1 MQGISIFQQIYAPR
15 VAHVVTGFDG
25 VSHNTHSPYAMG
37 GVVGSVGKMTAIVA
51 NDQAD
56 TWHIV
61 NLKCGKIFDAVAVLG
76 AFDESEAANMA
87 MRYHGQYFDAVCG
100 DVCES
105 NTGGLQRFLNH
116 HFYMSTNRP
125 VYAEELAKLQDIPST
140 QAILWDGV
148 QLKSHNGSS
157 KHLLLDMMRCDD
169 DKALLEKMDFV
180 EEESQLDGE
189 IAEYDALVVE
199 AYKLESTVSKLALA
213 MDKATSI
220 STLKVANQTLSKP
233 KTMRGFGVI
242 QQLVSFE
249 LSDGQAVSIIFNVSD
264 SEANASAKMTKD
276 DLLVAWKYKLNSRDI
291 TAAVQPNATQNVS
304 LNMIASRIMGLADA
318 NSEKFVAAQKKKDA
332 MQTELANTNQRV
344 KDLQGQE
351 QALLQEI
358 ADLQKQLDEK
368 AKMVATEGEKNANDY
383 SIISQQPSSIDYS
396 KYPVITTDDRYGEII
411 EVPTIWGD
419 KVRVAKRQLENVNRT
434 LLKRF
439 TKAGKEV
446 DGDSIHRENLLV
458 GDAKLTKIAQI
469 EKELKEKGYK
479 VAPFPKSKQ
488 QEKKL
493 IDEGYVGYSL
503 DGNGWIKPSFA
514 LAVIYAIPPISQPE
528 PVTLTGKELGD
539 VPTPPQDR
547 PTDYRT
553 NLANA
558 RAVAKSLG
566 IETKGKKLSRLLR
579 EIDIFD
585 DNEVKKELLAEFKA
599 LASRLVLPKGYVFDL
614 SDAEKSIGDIT
625 RWVSPIIKPK
635 GAFDFNKIRIE
646 LRAVTSINE
655 YEGGVY
661 ISDYVFFYTEDKNA
675 KKDMDSLNYPNDGN
689 INASEPKTPKA
700 TVEKMEQFLIKAV
713 FPKIEYLKVV
723 NSTDVDVSKLSEI
736 GIAEITDIGNE
747 NLYFEKDGKYYVS
760 KVGNTQNYALGEW
773 DFAKYPDGKQV
784 APVTQ
789 PVQTPVVPEPTPA
802 SNKKMYTPKDIL
814 DSDLSIDEKISEAEK
829 LLESSKLN
837 AAKQKIKI
845 DESNKIYWTHAR
857 NAEAGYLFTDLPRNA
872 SLASVVHAGIGLNVG
887 FIEYLKNLKE
897 SPPKIADTQAQTT
910 PDIGDTVIGDT
921 TLSDLFKSDMDKKHS
936 HSVELRVARQS
947 ILDAEDA
954 AANAIQSNSIDAFS
968 KYADMFPKTYNALLN
983 WIKSSMTNP
992 DRDYLQSIIDGALIP
1007 KESDMDTVI
1016 ELAEKYENDEF
1027 ITPLLE
1033 QALEVI
1039 NQTQQAA
1046 VKGVV

>member
-25 VSHNTHSPYAMG
+25 VSHNTHSPYAIG

-61 NLKCGKIFDAVAVLG
+61 NLKCGNLFDAVAVLG

-180 EEESQLDGE
+180 EEESKLDGE
-189 IAEYDALVVE
+189 IAEYDALVVD

-220 STLKVANQTLSKP
+220 STLKVKKQTLSKP

-242 QQLVSFE
+242 QQLVLFE

-332 MQTELANTNQRV
+332 MQTELANTNQQV
-344 KDLQGQE
+344 KDLQSQE

-368 AKMVATEGEKNANDY
+368 AKNKALQEAESRAEVEGIPKDVQ
-383 SIISQQPSSIDYS
+383 S
-396 KYPVITTDDRYGEII
+396 
-411 EVPTIWGD
+411 
-419 KVRVAKRQLENVNRT
+419 
-434 LLKRF
+434 
-439 TKAGKEV
+439 
-446 DGDSIHRENLLV
+446 
-458 GDAKLTKIAQI
+458 
-469 EKELKEKGYK
+469 
-479 VAPFPKSKQ
+479 AP
-488 QEKKL
+488 QE
-493 IDEGYVGYSL
+493 
-503 DGNGWIKPSFA
+503 
-514 LAVIYAIPPISQPE
+514 
-528 PVTLTGKELGD
+528 
-539 VPTPPQDR
+539 R

-553 NLANA
+553 NLESA
-558 RAVAKSLG
+558 RAVARLLG
-566 IETKGKKLSRLLR
+566 VDAKGKKLQTILK

-585 DNEVKKELLAEFKA
+585 NNEMKKELLAEFQG

-614 SDAEKSIGDIT
+614 SDAYESIGDIT
-625 RWVSPIIKPK
+625 KSTSAWIRKQGKI
-635 GAFDFNKIRIE
+635 DTNTIRIE
-646 LRAVTSINE
+646 LRTNPDSSRGFIFNSVHIYTDDQKTKRE
-655 YEGGVY
+655 FDKF
-661 ISDYVFFYTEDKNA
+661 DYQNFDFI
-675 KKDMDSLNYPNDGN
+675 GR
-689 INASEPKTPKA
+689 SEAITPKEIIA
-700 TVEKMEQFLIKAV
+700 KMEEFLTKFI
-713 FPKIEYLKVV
+713 FPRIEYLKVI
-723 NSTDVDVSKLSEI
+723 NGTELDPSKLSELGVANIESI
-736 GIAEITDIGNE
+736 GDE
-747 NLYFEKDGKYYVS
+747 NLYIEKDGKYYHS
-760 KVGNTQNYALGEW
+760 KVGNPQLYAEGEW

-784 APVTQ
+784 APVEQ
-789 PVQTPVVPEPTPA
+789 PNNTLQ
-802 SNKKMYTPKDIL
+802 KDISKSEL
-814 DSDLSIDEKISEAEK
+814 FKDSNVWEIDDFGTENGMVIYSRDEEDGFSIGVIDKLQKVNMQYTDIDSLEQINESFRTENLTTEQVIEKIK
-829 LLESSKLN
+829 MFI
-837 AAKQKIKI
+837 AKHEQ
-845 DESNKIYWTHAR
+845 N
-857 NAEAGYLFTDLPRNA
+857 
-872 SLASVVHAGIGLNVG
+872 
-887 FIEYLKNLKE
+887 
-897 SPPKIADTQAQTT
+897 
-910 PDIGDTVIGDT
+910 
-921 TLSDLFKSDMDKKHS
+921 
-936 HSVELRVARQS
+936 SVELSPVQPVSEPPVVEQDNAEKNMTAADFLALGGKEWVKDDMTRIYINAKVFNDLMGTSFGDSNNKFFFDVNTSALMRSYKGKKPQVEKQYEPVQQQS
-947 ILDAEDA
+947 SEPV
-954 AANAIQSNSIDAFS
+954 SE
-968 KYADMFPKTYNALLN
+968 PP
-983 WIKSSMTNP
+983 MTNP
-992 DRDYLQSIIDGALIP
+992 DRDYLQSIIDGKDTGLEP
-1007 KESDMDTVI
+1007 KAITAKIRQIVVDAKGKNDTEILVLADQAAKAYAAQVKAKAAAK
-1016 ELAEKYENDEF
+1016 LAEV
-1027 ITPLLE
+1027 
-1033 QALEVI
+1033 Q
-1039 NQTQQAA
+1039 
-1046 VKGVV
+1046 

>member
-25 VSHNTHSPYAMG
+25 VSHNTHSPYAIG

-56 TWHIV
+56 AWHIV
-61 NLKCGKIFDAVAVLG
+61 NLKCGNLFDAVAVLG

-116 HFYMSTNRP
+116 PVYMRTNRP

>member
-25 VSHNTHSPYAMG
+25 VSHNTHSPYAIG

-332 MQTELANTNQRV
+332 MQTELVNTNQQV
-344 KDLQGQE
+344 KDLQSQE

-368 AKMVATEGEKNANDY
+368 AKNNKALEAQKAEKEANKPKMPTGEELRQQGYNGVISELKKLGWADDAVTGGVSKSFIGASEKGTVNPEGVLTVAVT
-383 SIISQQPSSIDYS
+383 S
-396 KYPVITTDDRYGEII
+396 K
-411 EVPTIWGD
+411 
-419 KVRVAKRQLENVNRT
+419 
-434 LLKRF
+434 
-439 TKAGKEV
+439 
-446 DGDSIHRENLLV
+446 DGNMMAIV
-458 GDAKLTKIAQI
+458 GDAIVRNSVVIIPQYGLTAQTEESYKKEAEKINKAVNFYIDDVRPFIRGELLQDVFVVKKGGVYNSDLEMNNLNYSI
-469 EKELKEKGYK
+469 KVFLPRGFEKDLKENMTVKATISREYK
-479 VAPFPKSKQ
+479 HDWRLKSVDEIIDDPLKQ
-488 QEKKL
+488 QREIQEAEYQKS
-493 IDEGYVGYSL
+493 VGYNQLKFIKDNADSL
-503 DGNGWIKPSFA
+503 LYEMDAKKTDSITTIEGFGQKTTVTRQQVMDVIKER
-514 LAVIYAIPPISQPE
+514 IPKPQPE
-528 PVTLTGKELGD
+528 PT
-539 VPTPPQDR
+539 QDR

-566 IETKGKKLSRLLR
+566 IETKGKKLERLVMD
-579 EIDIFD
+579 IDKAEALPNRD
-585 DNEVKKELLAEFKA
+585 ELDPTKLAELGVA
-599 LASRLVLPKGYVFDL
+599 T
-614 SDAEKSIGDIT
+614 I
-625 RWVSPIIKPK
+625 
-635 GAFDFNKIRIE
+635 
-646 LRAVTSINE
+646 TSIAHAENI
-655 YEGGVY
+655 Y
-661 ISDYVFFYTEDKNA
+661 I
-675 KKDMDSLNYPNDGN
+675 
-689 INASEPKTPKA
+689 
-700 TVEKMEQFLIKAV
+700 
-713 FPKIEYLKVV
+713 
-723 NSTDVDVSKLSEI
+723 
-736 GIAEITDIGNE
+736 
-747 NLYFEKDGKYYVS
+747 EKDGKQYFS
-760 KVGNTQNYALGEW
+760 KVGNPQLYALGEW
-773 DFAKYPDGKQV
+773 DFAKYPEGKLA

-789 PVQTPVVPEPTPA
+789 PEQAPVASSLETLKKLSKNTEFDSWAIKHGVDEGVAKSILDTNINGYFLFELVTHDLPPNDELLKFQDGSILTYYRA
-802 SNKKMYTPKDIL
+802 KSEDVKSLSDEAFNLLLSQDDYNEKTGYFAYNILRNSNKKAEL
-814 DSDLSIDEKISEAEK
+814 DYV
-829 LLESSKLN
+829 SSLGAMN
-837 AAKQKIKI
+837 
-845 DESNKIYWTHAR
+845 NR
-857 NAEAGYLFTDLPRNA
+857 FR
-872 SLASVVHAGIGLNVG
+872 
-887 FIEYLKNLKE
+887 
-897 SPPKIADTQAQTT
+897 
-910 PDIGDTVIGDT
+910 
-921 TLSDLFKSDMDKKHS
+921 
-936 HSVELRVARQS
+936 
-947 ILDAEDA
+947 LDAQKYGGKLYKMA
-954 AANAIQSNSIDAFS
+954 QPYLSNQTVEAQPEPVSEPPMA
-968 KYADMFPKTYNALLN
+968 
-983 WIKSSMTNP
+983 NP

>member
-25 VSHNTHSPYAMG
+25 VSHNTHSPYAIG
-37 GVVGSVGKMTAIVA
+37 GVVGGVGKMTAIVA

-116 HFYMSTNRP
+116 PVYMRTNRP

-189 IAEYDALVVE
+189 IAEYDSLVVE
-199 AYKLESTVSKLALA
+199 AYKLEGTVSKLALA

-332 MQTELANTNQRV
+332 MQTELANTNQQV

-358 ADLQKQLDEK
+358 ADLQKQLDKK
-368 AKMVATEGEKNANDY
+368 AKNQTVQ
-383 SIISQQPSSIDYS
+383 S
-396 KYPVITTDDRYGEII
+396 
-411 EVPTIWGD
+411 
-419 KVRVAKRQLENVNRT
+419 
-434 LLKRF
+434 
-439 TKAGKEV
+439 
-446 DGDSIHRENLLV
+446 
-458 GDAKLTKIAQI
+458 
-469 EKELKEKGYK
+469 
-479 VAPFPKSKQ
+479 AP
-488 QEKKL
+488 QE
-493 IDEGYVGYSL
+493 
-503 DGNGWIKPSFA
+503 
-514 LAVIYAIPPISQPE
+514 
-528 PVTLTGKELGD
+528 
-539 VPTPPQDR
+539 R
-547 PTDYRT
+547 PADYRT

-566 IETKGKKLSRLLR
+566 IETKSKKLSRLLR

-585 DNEVKKELLAEFKA
+585 EKEVKKELLSEFKA

-614 SDAEKSIGDIT
+614 SDAEKSIDDIT
-625 RWVSPIIKPK
+625 RWVSPIIKQK

-646 LRAVTSINE
+646 LRAVASINE

-661 ISDYVFFYTEDKNA
+661 ISDYVFFYTEDKKA
-675 KKDMDSLNYPNDGN
+675 KAELDKLNYPNDGN

-700 TVEKMEQFLIKAV
+700 TVEKMEEFLIKAV
-713 FPKIEYLKVV
+713 FPKIEYLKVL

-736 GIAEITDIGNE
+736 GIAEITDIGSE

-760 KVGNTQNYALGEW
+760 KVGNPQLYAEGEW

-784 APVTQ
+784 APVAQ
-789 PVQTPVVPEPTPA
+789 PNNTLQIVTVGVCHRWLT
-802 SNKKMYTPKDIL
+802 YWL
-814 DSDLSIDEKISEAEK
+814 D
-829 LLESSKLN
+829 
-837 AAKQKIKI
+837 
-845 DESNKIYWTHAR
+845 WR
-857 NAEAGYLFTDLPRNA
+857 
-872 SLASVVHAGIGLNVG
+872 
-887 FIEYLKNLKE
+887 
-897 SPPKIADTQAQTT
+897 
-910 PDIGDTVIGDT
+910 
-921 TLSDLFKSDMDKKHS
+921 
-936 HSVELRVARQS
+936 
-947 ILDAEDA
+947 
-954 AANAIQSNSIDAFS
+954 
-968 KYADMFPKTYNALLN
+968 
-983 WIKSSMTNP
+983 
-992 DRDYLQSIIDGALIP
+992 
-1007 KESDMDTVI
+1007 
-1016 ELAEKYENDEF
+1016 
-1027 ITPLLE
+1027 
-1033 QALEVI
+1033 
-1039 NQTQQAA
+1039 
-1046 VKGVV
+1046 